1 MLFRSNKEKTFLSC
15 VKTAMEIMPGHF
27 CGMLFVHIAYAVLPV
42 FGIQMSRRIYSFA
55 QASGKIPQPFSMLLL
70 PVLLYMVYLV
80 LMKGYVVYYQRVA
93 IQFGGLLEFEK
104 KVKIKLHGK
113 CNEVDLLWYEKP
125 QFYNNLWEAK
135 VASINIYRI
144 VECGIALLGT
154 GLNILLMSGY
164 AAMIHPGFFA
174 LIVLTAFPAMVKQ
187 VTEGML
193 RSRQKSR
200 LAKLAK
206 SEKAYYECLTGIAYA
221 KERSVYRSA
230 GFLMD
235 KWKHAAENYQEEEYK
250 IGKFVLCVN
259 MGLTLLKAFAVSGIY
274 LFAGLLFFDGQID
287 YAGFM
292 TAISAT
298 LFLQS
303 QYMELFSDIGYFSGF
318 RLMVKPYFEFMDIES
333 PARPQPLTEKMTLGH
348 VSFSYP
354 AGQKEVLH
362 DINLSISKGEKIA
375 VVGVNGAG
383 KTTLAKLLASLLPPT
398 EGGISGRLSDDTCV
412 MFQDYQKYAL
422 TLAENIAIQELSP
435 HSPEKIAEL
444 IEELEL
450 RVVPENE
457 VLGREF
463 GTFDLSGGQW
473 QRAALARLYYQDGQ
487 VLILDEPTSAID
499 PLHEKAL
506 NDFIL
511 RKKRVDQTLV
521 IISHR
526 LSVAKQADRVFVLND
541 GGIAEQGTHEDLIR
555 DEGSLYGRLWA
566 AQVGWYQN

>member
-1 MLFRSNKEKTFLSC
+1 
-15 VKTAMEIMPGHF
+15 MPGHF

>member
-1 MLFRSNKEKTFLSC
+1 MKNKEKTFLSC

-174 LIVLTAFPAMVKQ
+174 LIVLTAFPAMAKQ

-193 RSRQKSR
+193 RSRQRSR

-383 KTTLAKLLASLLPPT
+383 KTTLAKLLAGLLPPT
-398 EGGISGRLSDDTCV
+398 EGVISGRLSDDTCV

-435 HSPEKIAEL
+435 HSPEKIEEL

-487 VLILDEPTSAID
+487 VLTLDEPTSAID

-541 GGIAEQGTHEDLIR
+541 GGIAEQGTHEELIR
-555 DEGSLYGRLWA
+555 DEGSLYSRLWA

>member
-1 MLFRSNKEKTFLSC
+1 MKNKEKTFLSC

-174 LIVLTAFPAMVKQ
+174 LIVLTAFPAMAKQ

-193 RSRQKSR
+193 RSRQRSR

-383 KTTLAKLLASLLPPT
+383 KTTLAKLLAGLLPPT

-435 HSPEKIAEL
+435 HSPEKIEEL

-511 RKKRVDQTLV
+511 RKKRLDQTLV

-541 GGIAEQGTHEDLIR
+541 GGIAEQGTHEELIR
-555 DEGSLYGRLWA
+555 DEGSLYSRLWA

>member
-1 MLFRSNKEKTFLSC
+1 MKNKEKTFLSC

-174 LIVLTAFPAMVKQ
+174 LIVLTAFPAMAKQ

-193 RSRQKSR
+193 RSRQRSR

-383 KTTLAKLLASLLPPT
+383 KTTLAKLLAGLLPPT

-435 HSPEKIAEL
+435 HSPEKIEEL

-463 GTFDLSGGQW
+463 GNFDLSGGQW
-473 QRAALARLYYQDGQ
+473 QRVALARLYYQDGQ
-487 VLILDEPTSAID
+487 VLILDEPTSAVD

-541 GGIAEQGTHEDLIR
+541 GGIAEQGTHEELIR

>member
-1 MLFRSNKEKTFLSC
+1 MKNKEKTFLSC

-174 LIVLTAFPAMVKQ
+174 LIVLTAFPAMAKQ

-193 RSRQKSR
+193 RSRQRSR

-383 KTTLAKLLASLLPPT
+383 KTTLAKLLVGLLPPT
-398 EGGISGRLSDDTCV
+398 EGGISGRLSEDTCV

-435 HSPEKIAEL
+435 HSPEKIEEL

-541 GGIAEQGTHEDLIR
+541 GGIAEQGTHEELIR

>member
-1 MLFRSNKEKTFLSC
+1 MKNKEKTFLSC

-174 LIVLTAFPAMVKQ
+174 LIVLTAFPAMAKQ

-193 RSRQKSR
+193 RSRQRSR

-383 KTTLAKLLASLLPPT
+383 KTTLAKLLAGLLPPT

-435 HSPEKIAEL
+435 HSPEKIEEL

-511 RKKRVDQTLV
+511 RKKRLDQTLV

-541 GGIAEQGTHEDLIR
+541 GGIAEQGTHEELIR

>member
-1 MLFRSNKEKTFLSC
+1 MKNKEKTFLSC

-174 LIVLTAFPAMVKQ
+174 LIVLTAFPAMAKQ

-193 RSRQKSR
+193 RSRQRSR

-318 RLMVKPYFEFMDIES
+318 RLMVKPYFEFMGIES
-333 PARPQPLTEKMTLGH
+333 SARPLVLTEKMTLGH

-362 DINLSISKGEKIA
+362 DINLSFSKGEKIA

-383 KTTLAKLLASLLPPT
+383 KTTLAKLLAGLLPPT

-463 GTFDLSGGQW
+463 GNFDLSGGQW
-473 QRAALARLYYQDGQ
+473 QRVALARLYYQDGQ

-511 RKKRVDQTLV
+511 RKKRLDQTLV

-541 GGIAEQGTHEDLIR
+541 GGIAEQGTHEELIR

>member
-1 MLFRSNKEKTFLSC
+1 
-15 VKTAMEIMPGHF
+15 
-27 CGMLFVHIAYAVLPV
+27 
-42 FGIQMSRRIYSFA
+42 
-55 QASGKIPQPFSMLLL
+55 MLLL

-174 LIVLTAFPAMVKQ
+174 LIVLTAFPAMAKQ

-193 RSRQKSR
+193 RSRQRSR

-383 KTTLAKLLASLLPPT
+383 KTTLAKLLAGLLPPT

-435 HSPEKIAEL
+435 HSPEKIEEL

-541 GGIAEQGTHEDLIR
+541 GGIAEQGTHEELIR
-555 DEGSLYGRLWA
+555 DEGSLYSRLWA

>member
-1 MLFRSNKEKTFLSC
+1 MKNKEKTFLSC

-174 LIVLTAFPAMVKQ
+174 LIVLTAFPAMAKQ

-193 RSRQKSR
+193 RSRQRSR

-274 LFAGLLFFDGQID
+274 LFAGLLFFDVQID

-383 KTTLAKLLASLLPPT
+383 KTTLAKLLAGLLPPT

-435 HSPEKIAEL
+435 HSPEKIEEL

-541 GGIAEQGTHEDLIR
+541 GGIAEQGTHEELIR
-555 DEGSLYGRLWA
+555 DEGSLYSRLWA

>member
-1 MLFRSNKEKTFLSC
+1 MKNKEKTFLSC

-174 LIVLTAFPAMVKQ
+174 LIVLTAFPAMAKQ

-193 RSRQKSR
+193 RSRQRSR

-221 KERSVYRSA
+221 KERSVYRSV

-383 KTTLAKLLASLLPPT
+383 KTTLAKLLAGLLPPT

-435 HSPEKIAEL
+435 HSPEKIEEL

-541 GGIAEQGTHEDLIR
+541 GGIAEQGTHEELIR
-555 DEGSLYGRLWA
+555 DEGSLYSRLWA

>member
-1 MLFRSNKEKTFLSC
+1 MKNKEKTFLSC

-174 LIVLTAFPAMVKQ
+174 LIVLTAFPAMAKQ

-193 RSRQKSR
+193 RSRQRSR

-383 KTTLAKLLASLLPPT
+383 KTTLAKLLAGLLPPT
-398 EGGISGRLSDDTCV
+398 EGGISGRLSDYTCV

-435 HSPEKIAEL
+435 HSPEKIEEL

-541 GGIAEQGTHEDLIR
+541 GGIAEQGTHEELIR
-555 DEGSLYGRLWA
+555 DEGSLYSRLWA

>member
-1 MLFRSNKEKTFLSC
+1 MKNKEKKFLSC

-27 CGMLFVHIAYAVLPV
+27 CGMLFVYIAYAVLPV

-174 LIVLTAFPAMVKQ
+174 LIVLTAFPAMAKQ

-193 RSRQKSR
+193 RSRQRSR

-318 RLMVKPYFEFMDIES
+318 RLMVKPYFEFMGIES
-333 PARPQPLTEKMTLGH
+333 SARPLVLTEKMTLGH

-383 KTTLAKLLASLLPPT
+383 KTTLAKLLAGLLPPT

-463 GTFDLSGGQW
+463 GNFDLSGGQW
-473 QRAALARLYYQDGQ
+473 QRVALARLYYQDGQ

-511 RKKRVDQTLV
+511 RKKRLDQTLV

-541 GGIAEQGTHEDLIR
+541 GGIAEQGTHEELIR